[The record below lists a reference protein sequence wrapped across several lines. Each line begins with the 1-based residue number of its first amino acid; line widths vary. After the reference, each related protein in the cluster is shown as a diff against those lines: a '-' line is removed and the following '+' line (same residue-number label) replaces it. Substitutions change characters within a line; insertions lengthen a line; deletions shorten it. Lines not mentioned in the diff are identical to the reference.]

1 MMKPVHFLA
10 VAAIVVT
17 PAARAQR
24 PPTPAKADTP
34 ARASN
39 AYRYRILGVFDEL
52 TGDPVED
59 VEVAD
64 VLSGNSSLTTK
75 TGTVSLFF
83 LPEGG
88 SLVRLRKVG
97 YAVQTFPVPI
107 SPADTAPITIVL
119 ARATQLETVVV
130 KDSAPKYL
138 SPSLR
143 TFEERR
149 AKGIGHF
156 VSEADMRKNDD
167 KTLAELLPSRIPG
180 LTTTPGAGSARYLTT
195 SRKRCSGPA
204 LRTCQSPDCFVS
216 VYVDGVKT
224 FDASMGRALIPDF
237 SIMNPRDYA
246 AAEFYAG
253 GASLPVEYNSTSSGC
268 GVLLLWT
275 RER

>member
-1 MMKPVHFLA
+1 MDSDNPQPKPLPLEVRGHIMRTSRHGRVWPPRKAWERMMKPVHFLA

-107 SPADTAPITIVL
+107 SPADTAPI
-119 ARATQLETVVV
+119 
-130 KDSAPKYL
+130 
-138 SPSLR
+138 
-143 TFEERR
+143 
-149 AKGIGHF
+149 
-156 VSEADMRKNDD
+156 
-167 KTLAELLPSRIPG
+167 
-180 LTTTPGAGSARYLTT
+180 
-195 SRKRCSGPA
+195 
-204 LRTCQSPDCFVS
+204 
-216 VYVDGVKT
+216 
-224 FDASMGRALIPDF
+224 
-237 SIMNPRDYA
+237 
-246 AAEFYAG
+246 
-253 GASLPVEYNSTSSGC
+253 
-268 GVLLLWT
+268 
-275 RER
+275 